1 MNRRYRKT
9 IIAGNWKMNKTA
21 TETKKFADDFKA
33 LLPKTKWCDVVVCV
47 PSVDISAAVRHHDR
61 NHLLGEIHGAAEVQM
76 KYFIEVVNIQFLNT
90 QVTFWVGSAY
100 VVNQYVHLSV
110 LFHCKVNQLFAA
122 LQFGSGEI
130 NGTYVSPR
138 LSEFGSKLLR
148 FFFGVVGNDYFTA
161 FRNNTACG
169 CFANAAGSTG
179 DDDCLI
185 FESIHIMRI

>member
-21 TETKKFADDFKA
+21 TEAKKFADDFKA

-61 NHLLGEIHGAAEVQM
+61 NHLLGEIHGAAEVQV
-76 KYFIEVVNIQFLNT
+76 KYFIEVVNIQFLDT

-110 LFHCKVNQLFAA
+110 LFHCKVNQLKARLLLEQLYRYIQRHRYVPKHCNCSNTSVRIQRA
-122 LQFGSGEI
+122 YKQNQKNEI
-130 NGTYVSPR
+130 R
-138 LSEFGSKLLR
+138 LS
-148 FFFGVVGNDYFTA
+148 
-161 FRNNTACG
+161 
-169 CFANAAGSTG
+169 
-179 DDDCLI
+179 
-185 FESIHIMRI
+185 